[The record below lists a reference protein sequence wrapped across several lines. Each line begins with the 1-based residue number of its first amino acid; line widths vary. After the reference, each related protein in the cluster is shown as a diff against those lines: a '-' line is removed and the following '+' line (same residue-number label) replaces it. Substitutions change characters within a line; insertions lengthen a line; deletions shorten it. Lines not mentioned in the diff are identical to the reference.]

1 MEAGC
6 VVAAVIENAAS
17 GPQGEPGSSD
27 VLEGDVLPSTDLDKD
42 DALPQ
47 ATNSNPP
54 EEKQPQETSTAMVR
68 TDDITEHAAE
78 PLLRS
83 CVSTASMKVKNM
95 KKLTFPRGHFPRLAE
110 CAHFHYETVDF
121 GNVQLAFMSEGR
133 VRRTGWFSDSKRAGL
148 SGPDHLPGVGLAG
161 EEILKLSVLD
171 KHLHLCIYD
180 P

>member
-1 MEAGC
+1 GLLQSGSIMEAGC

-27 VLEGDVLPSTDLDKD
+27 VLEGDALPSTDLDKD

-47 ATNSNPP
+47 ATNNNPP

-68 TDDITEHAAE
+68 TDEITEHPAE

-121 GNVQLAFMSEGR
+121 GNVQ
-133 VRRTGWFSDSKRAGL
+133 
-148 SGPDHLPGVGLAG
+148 
-161 EEILKLSVLD
+161 
-171 KHLHLCIYD
+171 
-180 P
+180 